1 MKLWSIVNFVNFC
14 CPVSPVTSISVSQ
27 CPAHPQQLPCHML
40 GPGRPSHPPQGTSG
54 KGQCKPAW
62 SQHVTAGFKPNGEAN
77 SVETGRCA
85 ARKHTV
91 SLIPSPP
98 MIPSYVGLLAFF
110 PSCLKSK
117 VYCKSCACD
126 AGDMCSM
133 RPSVS
138 NHEKRTKKLPQFL
151 PHPAQKHLPFH
162 RFHSWKDKQS
172 KKHQKTLRSG
182 RTQKVANCH
191 GPGSFCI
198 FIGET
203 AEGQTANNLLVF
215 QDPRAR
221 CCANAHHW
229 RLGAQSHSH
238 AHL

>member
-1 MKLWSIVNFVNFC
+1 MNFVNFC

-62 SQHVTAGFKPNGEAN
+62 SQHVTAGFKPIGEAN
-77 SVETGRCA
+77 SVETRRCA

-110 PSCLKSK
+110 PSCLKSN

-151 PHPAQKHLPFH
+151 PHPAQNIFLSIDSIAEKT
-162 RFHSWKDKQS
+162 S
-172 KKHQKTLRSG
+172 KAKNIKKLS
-182 RTQKVANCH
+182 AAA
-191 GPGSFCI
+191 GPKRLQTV
-198 FIGET
+198 T
-203 AEGQTANNLLVF
+203 AQVLSAF
-215 QDPRAR
+215 
-221 CCANAHHW
+221 
-229 RLGAQSHSH
+229 S
-238 AHL
+238 

>member
-1 MKLWSIVNFVNFC
+1 MNFVNFC

-117 VYCKSCACD
+117 VCCKSCACD

-151 PHPAQKHLPFH
+151 PHPAQNIVLSIDSIAEKT
-162 RFHSWKDKQS
+162 S
-172 KKHQKTLRSG
+172 KAKNIKKLS
-182 RTQKVANCH
+182 AAA
-191 GPGSFCI
+191 GPKRLQTV
-198 FIGET
+198 T
-203 AEGQTANNLLVF
+203 AQVLSAF
-215 QDPRAR
+215 
-221 CCANAHHW
+221 
-229 RLGAQSHSH
+229 S
-238 AHL
+238 

>member
-62 SQHVTAGFKPNGEAN
+62 SQHVTAGFKPIGEAN
-77 SVETGRCA
+77 SVETRRCA

-110 PSCLKSK
+110 PSCLKSN

-151 PHPAQKHLPFH
+151 PHPAQNIQVISTNSPFIFLSIDSIAEKTSKTKNSPQRQDPKGCKLSRPRFFLHFH
-162 RFHSWKDKQS
+162 RRDGRRTNCQQPLGLSRPQS
-172 KKHQKTLRSG
+172 
-182 RTQKVANCH
+182 
-191 GPGSFCI
+191 P
-198 FIGET
+198 
-203 AEGQTANNLLVF
+203 LL
-215 QDPRAR
+215 
-221 CCANAHHW
+221 C
-229 RLGAQSHSH
+229 
-238 AHL
+238 